1 MASEVEAVKDVA
13 VVDAAADAAPSIA
26 EQDWQRAIEALTRSQ
41 RPLLVTHKK
50 PDGDAIGSLLGL
62 GHALEDLGKHVTL
75 ACADRPDG
83 ALAKLPGAERIVTD
97 LAGSYSPNAPGGD
110 LPWDLVVAL
119 DASDLDRLGTVFER
133 NPALFERLPVVDLDH
148 HFTNDRFGTVNLVDP
163 GAAATAEVVTLL
175 LRRLDVTPDVA
186 AATCLLA
193 GLLTDS
199 LSFQTESTTARTLR
213 QAAAL
218 VEAGAPL
225 AGVAYQ
231 LFRQRALA
239 SALVW
244 SKTLGSLQFAAG
256 HRIAWIE
263 VPRAAVASSGPGAD
277 TTGLSGFAG
286 DIAGVDV
293 GLVITE
299 GDDGAIHVGLRS
311 QSVDVAALAAQ
322 FGGGGHKRAAGCQ
335 FAPPATI
342 ASVRTALIPAIEAA
356 LLPP

>member
-1 MASEVEAVKDVA
+1 MASEVE
-13 VVDAAADAAPSIA
+13 VVEDAAAVGAAAGAASIA
-26 EQDWQRAIEALTRSQ
+26 EEDWRQAIEALRRCQ

-50 PDGDAIGSLLGL
+50 PDGDAIGSMLGL
-62 GHALEDLGKHVTL
+62 GHALEDLGKQVTL

-83 ALAKLPGAERIVTD
+83 ALAKLPGADRIVTD
-97 LAGSYSPNAPGGD
+97 LAGSYSPGGD

-119 DASDLDRLGTVFER
+119 DASDLDRVGTILER
-133 NPALFERLPVVDLDH
+133 NPALFERLPIVDLDH

-175 LRRLDVTPDVA
+175 LRRLDVTPNAA

-193 GLLTDS
+193 GMLTDS

-225 AGVAYQ
+225 AGLAYQ
-231 LFRQRALA
+231 LFRQRPLA
-239 SALVW
+239 GALVW
-244 SKTLGSLQFAAG
+244 SKTLGSLRFAAG
-256 HRIAWIE
+256 HRIALIE
-263 VPRAAVASSGPGAD
+263 VPRAVVASSGPGAD

-293 GLVITE
+293 GLVIAE

-342 ASVRTALIPAIEAA
+342 ASARAALIPAIEAA
-356 LLPP
+356 LPPL